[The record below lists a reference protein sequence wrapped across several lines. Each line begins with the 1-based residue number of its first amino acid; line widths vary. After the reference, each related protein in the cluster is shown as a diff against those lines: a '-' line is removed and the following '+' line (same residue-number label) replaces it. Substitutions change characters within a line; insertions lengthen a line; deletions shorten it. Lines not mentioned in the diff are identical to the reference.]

1 MLFSRSTS
9 KKLSFW
15 PIPSVMQIPRSS
27 ISTTLKQVTSP
38 PPPQSLESMT
48 ESEERLHS
56 TAQSVFTALLKY
68 PVPVPSSLIPLFRS
82 AFFESIHEV
91 VQTGHLSALFL
102 VVEIAN
108 KLPWDTLAL
117 SSTEAMQLSSLV
129 RKLLSE
135 AVPKDVPETKSHLD
149 SILMIWVTLSM
160 K

>member
-1 MLFSRSTS
+1 M
-9 KKLSFW
+9 
-15 PIPSVMQIPRSS
+15 
-27 ISTTLKQVTSP
+27 
-38 PPPQSLESMT
+38 
-48 ESEERLHS
+48 
-56 TAQSVFTALLKY
+56 
-68 PVPVPSSLIPLFRS
+68 
-82 AFFESIHEV
+82 
-91 VQTGHLSALFL
+91 VQTGHLSALFF